1 MTNHLRTLGLAVVVG
16 LALGTAAGA
25 QSQESAKTPAVTPVR
40 VQVVVSKY
48 QGEKKTSSLP
58 YTMSINVGPNGI
70 QDLYRASVRIGAQV
84 PIMTTAKAGDPPTV
98 QYRDVGTNIDCSA
111 HILDDGRFK
120 LDISMDDSSVY
131 TDDRTPQAAAHVSDR
146 PTFRSFRSTNSILV
160 KDGQTVQYT
169 AATDKV
175 SGETVKV
182 DVTLTVV
189 K

>member
-1 MTNHLRTLGLAVVVG
+1 VTNNLRKLGLVVMVV
-16 LALGTAAGA
+16 LALGTVAGA
-25 QSQESAKTPAVTPVR
+25 QEPAKALAVTPVR

-58 YTMSINVGPNGI
+58 YTMSINVGPAL
-70 QDLYRASVRIGAQV
+70 QTVYRASVRIGAQV
-84 PIMTTAKAGDPPTV
+84 PIMTTAKAGDPPSV
-98 QYRDVGTNIDCSA
+98 QYRDVGTQIDCNA
-111 HILDDGRFK
+111 NLLDDGRFK
-120 LDISMDDSSVY
+120 LEISIDDSSVY
-131 TDDRTPQAAAHVSDR
+131 SDTGTPQSVAAHLSDR
-146 PTFRSFRSTNSILV
+146 PAFRSFRSSDSVLL